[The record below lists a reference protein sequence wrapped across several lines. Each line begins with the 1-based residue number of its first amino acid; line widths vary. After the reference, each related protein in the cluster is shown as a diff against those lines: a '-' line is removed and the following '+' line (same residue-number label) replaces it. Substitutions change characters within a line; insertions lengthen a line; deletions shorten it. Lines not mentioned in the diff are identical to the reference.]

1 MKVKGVSVRKISF
14 RWQVSQAE
22 GRRVRTLQDPALP
35 TLSDVGVRQGGL
47 GTGEVKNVCELIVT
61 IEIIITWV
69 LMYDQTLKLSTKS
82 FK

>member
-61 IEIIITWV
+61 EPLVSENNTTQGIKRPISEI
-69 LMYDQTLKLSTKS
+69 S
-82 FK
+82 